1 MFIRTSIVALA
12 IAFAAPALAV
22 PALAADCQSEI
33 QVIDQY
39 MTERQADI
47 APEKLAE
54 ATGVRNQAMDA
65 CDAGEETTA
74 QAFIEKVKQ
83 ILTET

>member
-1 MFIRTSIVALA
+1 MLIRTTVVALA
-12 IAFAAPALAV
+12 IAFAAPALAT

-39 MTERQADI
+39 MSERQADI
-47 APEKLAE
+47 AQATLDE
-54 ATGVRNQAMDA
+54 AAGVRNQAAEA
-65 CDAGEETTA
+65 CDAGDESTA

-83 ILTET
+83 ILTAS